1 MVKIIKTQSGFSL
14 FFLFILI
21 AAVCALY
28 FLKDKNG
35 KPYYQKF
42 MDKKQEV
49 LDGVDKYK
57 DTIKQKDEEIMK
69 NL

>member
-1 MVKIIKTQSGFSL
+1 MSKKDNIQSGFSL
-14 FFLFILI
+14 FFLLILI
-21 AAVCALY
+21 AAVSMLY
-28 FLKDKNG
+28 VMKDEKG

-49 LDGVDKYK
+49 LDGVDTYK